1 MDPARDW
8 PKLLA
13 LVVIG
18 AVASAINAVAGA
30 GSLIS
35 FPALVGLGVPSL
47 PANAT
52 NFVGLL
58 PGRVTS
64 FIPFWHKLATIR
76 GQLVLLLPPTLV
88 GAGIGAWL
96 LRMTGDRL
104 FEILVP
110 PLILAA
116 AFLLAIQPR
125 VKAWASRNHRKVGAP
140 TAILLQFLTSVYG
153 GYFGAGIGIMMLATF
168 ALYMDGSLHE
178 QNALKIVFALAISV
192 VASGTVLA
200 SGLVDGW
207 AALAMLVGGL
217 AGGYWAGKWMLKL
230 DETRLRGAIVT
241 FGVLL
246 AGYYAVRTY
255 L

>member
-8 PKLLA
+8 PQLLA
-13 LVVIG
+13 LVVVG
-18 AVASAINAVAGA
+18 AVSSAINAVAGA

-64 FIPFWHKLATIR
+64 FIPFWPMLPAVRDPMKR
-76 GQLVLLLPPTLV
+76 LLPATLA
-88 GAGIGAWL
+88 GAGLGAWL

-110 PLILAA
+110 PLILSAA
-116 AFLLAIQPR
+116 VLLAFQPK
-125 VKAWASRNHRKVGAP
+125 VKAWASRNERKVGAP
-140 TAILLQFLTSVYG
+140 VAILLQFLTSVYG

-168 ALYMDGSLHE
+168 ALYMEGSLHE

-200 SGLVDGW
+200 SGLVDGY
-207 AALAMLVGGL
+207 AALAMLIGGL
-217 AGGYWAGKWMLKL
+217 GGGYWAGKWMLKL
-230 DETRLRGAIVT
+230 DESRLRGAIVV
-241 FGVLL
+241 FGVAL
-246 AGYYAVRTY
+246 AAFYAARTY

>member
-8 PKLLA
+8 PQLLV
-13 LVVIG
+13 LVVVG

-64 FIPFWHKLATIR
+64 FIPFWGMLPAVR
-76 GQLVLLLPPTLV
+76 VQMGRLLPPTV
-88 GAGIGAWL
+88 IGAAIGAWL

-110 PLILAA
+110 PLILGAA
-116 AFLLAIQPR
+116 VLLALQPR
-125 VKAWASRNHRKVGAP
+125 VKAWASRNQRKVGAP
-140 TAILLQFLTSVYG
+140 AAILLQFLTSVYG

-200 SGLVDGW
+200 SGLVDGY
-207 AALAMLVGGL
+207 AALAMLIGGL
-217 AGGYWAGKWMLKL
+217 GGGYWAGKWMLKL
-230 DETRLRGAIVT
+230 DETRLRGAIVV
-241 FGVLL
+241 FGVVL
-246 AGYYAVRTY
+246 AGYYAIRTY